1 MQRVTRQQG
10 SSLLLIIGVVA
21 ALAILFAS
29 LVVLT
34 SNVLS
39 NTSRERTR
47 TKAFNVAEAGL
58 DAGLYTLGHN
68 WPGKDT
74 TFTPTVDPAAFRAQ
88 FSTPEFP
95 GPPSGSFI
103 DVRFYDNYD
112 TNGDGKIDLND
123 APRDVGPG
131 TKGDKL
137 VFVDAQ
143 ARVGKQVVRI
153 RALAERQTVTL
164 DLPRGVV
171 LYAGGDLLMH
181 GGGTPVGAEVLP
193 QDATSVTAY
202 INGTLT
208 PHGSADFSSQV
219 TPTQT
224 GVPSL
229 ENMFNPEVL
238 ALLKE
243 IAQDSGR
250 YYTDAGAATA
260 ALATGQL
267 VYFQATGAQTITA
280 NGVYNGDGVTFPV
293 GAPKPPGVLI
303 VDGGNV
309 TFHGTPVYYGL
320 VYCTGAFVDIG
331 NAEIHGMVISASGV
345 TELGGSDQVVYNDNC
360 IMNLD
365 EVVTLAAKVQKDSW
379 RQLPPR

>member
-1 MQRVTRQQG
+1 MQRITRQQG

-68 WPGKDT
+68 WPGKAT

-88 FSTPEFP
+88 FSTAEFP
-95 GPPSGSFI
+95 GPLSGPFI

-131 TKGDKL
+131 AKGDKL

-153 RALAERQTVTL
+153 RAR
-164 DLPRGVV
+164 
-171 LYAGGDLLMH
+171 
-181 GGGTPVGAEVLP
+181 
-193 QDATSVTAY
+193 S
-202 INGTLT
+202 
-208 PHGSADFSSQV
+208 
-219 TPTQT
+219 
-224 GVPSL
+224 PS
-229 ENMFNPEVL
+229 
-238 ALLKE
+238 
-243 IAQDSGR
+243 DR
-250 YYTDAGAATA
+250 
-260 ALATGQL
+260 
-267 VYFQATGAQTITA
+267 
-280 NGVYNGDGVTFPV
+280 
-293 GAPKPPGVLI
+293 
-303 VDGGNV
+303 
-309 TFHGTPVYYGL
+309 
-320 VYCTGAFVDIG
+320 
-331 NAEIHGMVISASGV
+331 
-345 TELGGSDQVVYNDNC
+345 
-360 IMNLD
+360 
-365 EVVTLAAKVQKDSW
+365 
-379 RQLPPR
+379 R

>member
-1 MQRVTRQQG
+1 M
-10 SSLLLIIGVVA
+10 
-21 ALAILFAS
+21 
-29 LVVLT
+29 
-34 SNVLS
+34 
-39 NTSRERTR
+39 
-47 TKAFNVAEAGL
+47 
-58 DAGLYTLGHN
+58 
-68 WPGKDT
+68 
-74 TFTPTVDPAAFRAQ
+74 
-88 FSTPEFP
+88 
-95 GPPSGSFI
+95 
-103 DVRFYDNYD
+103 
-112 TNGDGKIDLND
+112 
-123 APRDVGPG
+123 
-131 TKGDKL
+131 
-137 VFVDAQ
+137 
-143 ARVGKQVVRI
+143 
-153 RALAERQTVTL
+153 
-164 DLPRGVV
+164 
-171 LYAGGDLLMH
+171 
-181 GGGTPVGAEVLP
+181 
-193 QDATSVTAY
+193 
-202 INGTLT
+202 
-208 PHGSADFSSQV
+208 

-224 GVPSL
+224 GVPML

-303 VDGGNV
+303 VDGADV

-331 NAEIHGMVISASGV
+331 NAEIHGMVISGSGV

-379 RQLPPR
+379 RQLSPR